1 MSGKILFVSILSL
14 APTLT
19 AFVFSTAIS
28 GSPSIRLAQPL
39 PSVVRQQQL
48 VRIDGAVA
56 RASRASRAELELRPT
71 LPHPAKTWT
80 VVVHT
85 PLGPHGRF
93 ELRWR
98 VPASQAREPLS
109 LRVVAVARDGAQIAA
124 TRARQSFVGPPYI
137 ACKPPVPPM
146 VNIPVGDGWIV
157 GGAYGIGGAFPGID
171 ECLAQQY
178 TVTATGANGKV
189 QATQT
194 VAGGH
199 SYTLAPL
206 PAGRYTLR
214 AGACMGTATVAAGKQ
229 TAADAD
235 CLYP

>member
-1 MSGKILFVSILSL
+1 MGGKILFVSMVSL
-14 APTLT
+14 ARALT
-19 AFVFSTAIS
+19 AFVVSTAVP
-28 GSPSIRLAQPL
+28 GSASIRLTQPL
-39 PSVVRQQQL
+39 PSVVRQQEL

-56 RASRASRAELELRPT
+56 RASPASRVELELRPT
-71 LPHPAKTWT
+71 LPRPAKTWT

-85 PLGPHGRF
+85 SLGPHGRF

-98 VPASQAREPLS
+98 VPASEAREPLS
-109 LRVVAVARDGAQIAA
+109 LRVVAVARGGTEIAA

-171 ECLAQQY
+171 ACLQQQY
-178 TVTATGANGKV
+178 TVTATDANGKV
-189 QATQT
+189 QASQT

-206 PAGRYTLR
+206 PAGKYTLR
-214 AGACMGTATVAAGKQ
+214 AGACRGTATVAAGKR
-229 TAADAD
+229 TVADAD

>member
-1 MSGKILFVSILSL
+1 MLAL
-14 APTLT
+14 APALT
-19 AFVFSTAIS
+19 AFVFSTATS
-28 GSPSIRLAQPL
+28 GSVSIRLAQPI
-39 PSVVRQQQL
+39 PSVVRQRQL

-56 RASRASRAELELRPT
+56 RPGRVSRIELELRPT

-85 PLGPHGRF
+85 PLDRHGRF

-98 VPASQAREPLS
+98 VPDSQPRGPLS
-109 LRVVAVARDGAQIAA
+109 LRVVALAPDGVELAA
-124 TRARQSFVGPPYI
+124 TRARQAFVGPPYVP
-137 ACKPPVPPM
+137 CKPPVPPM

-171 ECLAQQY
+171 ECLQQQY
-178 TVTATGANGKV
+178 TVTATDVSGKV

-194 VAGGH
+194 VAAGH

-206 PAGRYTLR
+206 PAGKYTLR
-214 AGACMGTATVAAGKQ
+214 AGACMGSATVAAGKQ
-229 TAADAD
+229 TVADAD